1 MKPYQIAALAL
12 TVVCSS
18 ATSATAQKLSSA
30 ERRIAQ
36 YVDQHNN
43 EALALLEQIVN
54 INSGTFNRDGQ
65 RRVAE
70 ALTPAFRELGFA
82 VRYSTLPDSLARGG
96 HLIAERKG
104 KRGRKLLLIGH
115 LDTVFEEDSPFQRFK
130 RIDDST
136 AAGPGVSD
144 MKGGDVAMLQALR
157 ALHSVGALDNTTITV
172 VLTGDEER
180 PGRPLSVSRHDLIEA
195 AKASDIALA
204 FEGLVT
210 DSLGDLGTIAR
221 RSSSSW
227 TLRVKGNPA
236 HSSGVFGR
244 NAGAGAIYEGARIL
258 DTFYNELRG
267 EENLTFNPGIIVGGT
282 NALLN
287 DDATGTASGKT
298 NVVAA
303 EVIVQGD
310 IRTLTDE
317 QLQRT
322 RERMREIVKRS
333 LPRTSAD
340 ITFADGY
347 PSMPPTAASGQVLK
361 LYDEVSRALGYG
373 AVRELE
379 PNRRGGG
386 DISFVAAY
394 IPGLD
399 GIGVDGSGSHT
410 VDETIDLR
418 TLPKQSK
425 RAAILMYR
433 LLRQK

>member
-1 MKPYQIAALAL
+1 MKPYHIAALAL
-12 TVVCSS
+12 TVVLSS
-18 ATSATAQKLSSA
+18 AAPIKAQKLSST
-30 ERRIAQ
+30 ERRITQ

-54 INSGTFNRDGQ
+54 INSGTFNREGQ

-70 ALTPAFRELGFA
+70 ALMPAFRELGFA
-82 VRYSTLPDSLARGG
+82 VRYAPLPDSLARGG

-104 KRGRKLLLIGH
+104 KRGKKLLLIGH
-115 LDTVFEEDSPFQRFK
+115 LDTVFEEDSPFQKFK

-144 MKGGDVAMLQALR
+144 MKGGDVALLQALR

-172 VLTGDEER
+172 VMTGDEER
-180 PGRPLSVSRHDLIEA
+180 LGRPVSVARRDLIEA

-204 FEGLVT
+204 FEGLVS

-244 NAGAGAIYEGARIL
+244 NAGAGAIYEAARIL
-258 DTFYNELRG
+258 DTFYNEIRG
-267 EENLTFNPGIIVGGT
+267 EENLTFNPGIILGGT
-282 NALLN
+282 SAVLN
-287 DDATGTASGKT
+287 DDATGSASGKT
-298 NVVAA
+298 NVVAG

-322 RERMREIVKRS
+322 RDRMREVVKRS
-333 LPRTSAD
+333 LPRTSAE
-340 ITFADGY
+340 ITFNDGY

-361 LYDEVSRALGYG
+361 MYDEVSRALGYG
-373 AVRELE
+373 EVRELE

-418 TLPKQSK
+418 SLPKQSK

-433 LLRQK
+433 LLRQ